1 MHARL
6 QINRREPRK
15 LGCPAGESPSPA
27 SRNACPLE
35 ATSSTLMK
43 RLVALLAYGLLPLS
57 YAVGG
62 SFDHSHRAWTE
73 LLRQHVVL
81 ILIDGGSGSQVRY
94 AELNNKRTDL
104 KAYLDTLSSVTLAEF
119 EPWSKAR
126 QLAFLLNAYNAFT
139 VELILTR
146 YPDLASIRDFGRFI
160 DNPWKKRF
168 FKLLGQEQNLDG
180 IEHGVIRAPG
190 VYDEPRI
197 HMAVNCA
204 SIGCPMLREEAYVA
218 DRLAVQL
225 EEQVVRFL
233 SDRSRNRYDGAT
245 RSLEVSEIFDWY
257 REDFSSG
264 FQGIRSREQFFA
276 KYAELLTDD
285 PGGQT
290 LIRSHQAKI
299 RFVDYDWALNDFMR
313 QPGT

>member
-1 MHARL
+1 
-6 QINRREPRK
+6 
-15 LGCPAGESPSPA
+15 
-27 SRNACPLE
+27 
-35 ATSSTLMK
+35 MK
-43 RLVALLAYGLLPLS
+43 RLLAILAYTLLPLS

-62 SFDHSHRAWTE
+62 SFDHSHRAWTD
-73 LLRQHVVL
+73 LLRQHVV
-81 ILIDGGSGSQVRY
+81 LIDGGSGSQVRY
-94 AELNNKRTDL
+94 AEFKNKRTEL
-104 KAYLDTLSSVTLAEF
+104 KAYLGTLSSVTLPAF
-119 EPWSKAR
+119 ERWSKAQ

-168 FKLLGQEQNLDG
+168 FKLLGQEHNLDG
-180 IEHGVIRAPG
+180 IEHGIIRAPG

-204 SIGCPMLREEAYVA
+204 SIGCPMLREEAYLA

-225 EEQVVRFL
+225 EEQVIRFL
-233 SDRSRNRYDGAT
+233 SDRSRNHYDGAT
-245 RSLEVSEIFDWY
+245 HTLEVSEIFDWY

-290 LIRSHQAKI
+290 LIRSQEAKI
-299 RFVDYDWALNDFMR
+299 KFVDYDWALNNFRD
-313 QPGT
+313 